1 MVHNPALL
9 PDALEELDAD
19 PPAEPLMFLVGH
31 THHNALTRRPG
42 STVLNA
48 GTVGAG
54 GTTNL
59 LEREKIGIARLA
71 YETEPSFHALAAD
84 LVEIDPRDGDA
95 TARRE
100 RLDEPVSD
108 E

>member
-1 MVHNPALL
+1 
-9 PDALEELDAD
+9 
-19 PPAEPLMFLVGH
+19 MFLVGH

-59 LEREKIGIARLA
+59 LEREQVGIARLA
-71 YETEPSFHALAAD
+71 YETRPRFTALATD
-84 LVEIDPRDGDA
+84 LIEIDPRSGNA
-95 TARRE
+95 TARR
-100 RLDEPVSD
+100 
-108 E
+108 